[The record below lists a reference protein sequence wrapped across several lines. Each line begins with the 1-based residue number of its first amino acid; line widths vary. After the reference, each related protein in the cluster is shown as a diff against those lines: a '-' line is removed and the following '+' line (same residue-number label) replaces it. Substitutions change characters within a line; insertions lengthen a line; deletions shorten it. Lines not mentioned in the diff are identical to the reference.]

1 MNLTKEA
8 RFAINLIEK
17 KKFRD
22 EKGLFVLE
30 GEKLVRE
37 GIDRLA
43 SIFYSEKL
51 PIVEEI
57 REKKIQSYKIS
68 KELMQR
74 VTSLQTP
81 PIILG
86 IAKKP
91 AWKLES
97 LLKIENLRLLVGI
110 EIQDPGNLGTMIRS
124 ADASGT
130 TGIIL
135 SKGTVDPYNPKVV
148 RSTMGSI
155 FRVPIIEVDDLHE
168 LLKELKSKGIRVI
181 GSSLTA
187 GKSHWNVDLT
197 GKIAMLIGNEGSGI
211 SNEVLSLCD
220 LLVKI
225 PIFGKAESLNAA
237 MASAILLYEAARQR
251 MKSV

>member
-8 RFAINLIEK
+8 RFAINLMEK

-22 EKGLFVLE
+22 EKRLFALE
-30 GEKLVRE
+30 GEKLAKE
-37 GIDRLA
+37 CLDSLA

-51 PIVEEI
+51 PIVEEVQK
-57 REKKIQSYKIS
+57 RNLQSYKIS

-74 VTSLQTP
+74 ITTLQTP
-81 PIILG
+81 PKVLG

-91 AWKLES
+91 FWKIDALIR
-97 LLKIENLRLLVGI
+97 KENPLILVGV

-124 ADASGT
+124 ADASGA

-148 RSTMGSI
+148 RSSMGSI
-155 FRVPIIEVDDLHE
+155 FRVPIIETDDLRE
-168 LLKELKSKGIRVI
+168 TLKELKSKGIRVV
-181 GSSLTA
+181 GSTLSA

-211 SNEVLSLCD
+211 SNEILSLCD
-220 LLVKI
+220 LSVKI